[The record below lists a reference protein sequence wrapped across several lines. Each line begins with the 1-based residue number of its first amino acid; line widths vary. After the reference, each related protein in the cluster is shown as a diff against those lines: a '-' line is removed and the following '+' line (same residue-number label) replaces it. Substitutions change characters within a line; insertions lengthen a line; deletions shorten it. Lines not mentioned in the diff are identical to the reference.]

1 MIAGS
6 RRRTLATFARL
17 VGPVALIITVDG
29 CGGAPPAP
37 TQPTTPTPAPITPAG
52 TVASIRVGTAGN
64 VPTTLSPGDTL
75 QLFAQATNSD
85 GTTADVTNL
94 AVWQSSDPVVATVS
108 PTGLLTAA
116 IEGALDVS
124 ASYSGK
130 SGSIHADIQKP
141 GCKATL
147 SPASLVFGALSSGGT
162 VTVTTSL
169 TTCRW
174 TARSDA
180 SWLSFQYDPGRSG
193 SGSFSYAVPGNNNVN
208 ARDANIIV
216 SVDGG
221 AAAIHAVH
229 QERPLGCVCT
239 VAPEQLTFS
248 RSSGG
253 RGSFTV
259 TTVPA
264 DCEWRIT
271 DSYSDVPS
279 VSPRT
284 AVGAATVTYTVS
296 ANSFAFDHTL
306 RLQGL
311 SGLNPPGMHT
321 IRVQ

>member
-17 VGPVALIITVDG
+17 VGPVALIITVGG
-29 CGGAPPAP
+29 CGGGPPPPPQPTTPTPPPRPPAGPPARNPPCHPRKRPPAP
-37 TQPTTPTPAPITPAG
+37 TQPTTPTPAPGTPAV

-116 IEGALDVS
+116 VEGALDVS

-221 AAAIHAVH
+221 PAAIHAVH
-229 QERPLGCVCT
+229 QERPLGCVYT

-264 DCEWRIT
+264 DCEWRI
-271 DSYSDVPS
+271 
-279 VSPRT
+279 
-284 AVGAATVTYTVS
+284 
-296 ANSFAFDHTL
+296 
-306 RLQGL
+306 
-311 SGLNPPGMHT
+311 
-321 IRVQ
+321 